1 MEKKFCISDLEF
13 PQLCLKIP
21 GHVQTQ
27 NILRGA
33 RRNSSS
39 GGGSGG
45 GHDPSLSTGI
55 PALDLA
61 QQSGRE
67 NSSNQS
73 AHRRNLQEQDEFA
86 GLMNQRER
94 QWVINIQLNQVCVV
108 HSFRSIDKSSLF
120 ENICKV
126 QIQGFLG

>member
-1 MEKKFCISDLEF
+1 M
-13 PQLCLKIP
+13 
-21 GHVQTQ
+21 
-27 NILRGA
+27 
-33 RRNSSS
+33 
-39 GGGSGG
+39 
-45 GHDPSLSTGI
+45 STGI

-94 QWVINIQLNQVCVV
+94 QWVINIQLNQVCI
-108 HSFRSIDKSSLF
+108 HFSQLKNFLFLKRGSLLENEEPHLGGDSPIFEIIYSNLEQRSIFSKKSTHFYVRIKIGL
-120 ENICKV
+120 K
-126 QIQGFLG
+126 

>member
-1 MEKKFCISDLEF
+1 MDWQTITEGYFNTVIIS
-13 PQLCLKIP
+13 

-39 GGGSGG
+39 GGGLGG

-73 AHRRNLQEQDEFA
+73 AHRRNLQEQDDFA

-94 QWVINIQLNQVCVV
+94 QWVINIQLNQVCIHRFSHLTNV
-108 HSFRSIDKSSLF
+108 LF
-120 ENICKV
+120 
-126 QIQGFLG
+126 